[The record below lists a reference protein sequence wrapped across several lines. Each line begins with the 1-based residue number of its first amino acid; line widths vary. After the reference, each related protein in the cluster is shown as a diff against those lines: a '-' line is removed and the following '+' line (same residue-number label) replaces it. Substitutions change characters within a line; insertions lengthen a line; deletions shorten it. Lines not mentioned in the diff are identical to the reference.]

1 MPFHDGSTVGW
12 EVKIQQL
19 RVVVDP
25 IILNNGFND
34 ILSERR
40 WIEAPSTIIN
50 GMVW

>member
-1 MPFHDGSTVGW
+1 VGW

-50 GMVW
+50 GMV